1 MSKEMREQ
9 IDNFKKFNNRKLN
22 EQQIFESKEID
33 NLSFPDDFI
42 KKQSRVQYLYQM
54 GAIRPNGVNDD
65 WYESKQT
72 FTKRYR
78 GIPVNFKMLK
88 NVDGSDRGYKIID
101 VGFDEDEIRIQNKVP
116 STDEVR
122 KAIDNHYKKFINIM
136 NNVNVDESDIENL
149 FIEKGIDTNKMYD
162 NDGLYDT
169 AIKWVINKRFT
180 FLEKRMILKNLM
192 NKGLSTE
199 DAIVFFKFIN

>member
-1 MSKEMREQ
+1 MELRKFIKTTIREY
-9 IDNFKKFNNRKLN
+9 LN

-54 GAIRPNGVNDD
+54 GAMRPNGGNDD

-72 FTKRYR
+72 LTKRYK
-78 GIPVNFKMLK
+78 GIPVNFKILK

-101 VGFDEDEIRIQNKVP
+101 VGFDGDKITIQNKVP

-122 KAIDNHYKKFINIM
+122 KAIDDYYKRFVIIM
-136 NNVNVDESDIENL
+136 NNVNVDESDIEKL
-149 FIEKGIDTNKMYD
+149 FIEKGIGANKMYD

-169 AIKWVINKRFT
+169 AIKWVISKRFT
-180 FLEKRMILKNLM
+180 ILEKRMILKNLM

-199 DAIVFFKFIN
+199 DAIGFFKFIN

>member
-1 MSKEMREQ
+1 MEIRKFIKTTIREY
-9 IDNFKKFNNRKLN
+9 LN
-22 EQQIFESKEID
+22 EQQIFENKEVD

-42 KKQSRVQYLYQM
+42 KRQSRVEYLYQM
-54 GAIRPNGVNDD
+54 GAMRPNGANDD

-72 FTKRYR
+72 LTKRYK
-78 GIPVNFKMLK
+78 GIPVNFKILK

-101 VGFDEDEIRIQNKVP
+101 VGFDGDKITIQNKVP

-122 KAIDNHYKKFINIM
+122 KAIDDYYKRFVTIM
-136 NNVNVDESDIENL
+136 NNVNVDESDIEKL
-149 FIEKGIDTNKMYD
+149 FIEKGIGANKMYD

-169 AIKWVINKRFT
+169 VIKWVISKRFT
-180 FLEKRMILKNLM
+180 ILEKRMILKNLM

-199 DAIVFFKFIN
+199 DAIGFFKFII